1 MKILE
6 SMARD
11 GVEQVVALN
20 DPSCGLSGFLV
31 IHDTTR
37 GPAGGDSDLP
47 LPDGR
52 GRPRRRFPTGECDDV
67 QRGGGLPWSIATP
80 NAYWTSCRI

>member
-37 GPAGGDSDLP
+37 GPAGGGFGST
-47 LPDGR
+47 
-52 GRPRRRFPTGECDDV
+52 PTG
-67 QRGGGLPWSIATP
+67 RKRTP
-80 NAYWTSCRI
+80 SSTVSDWRVR